1 MGFHVCD
8 LLRAIVGSP
17 ATLAFGVQASF
28 KPTPP
33 VHQSTIAL
41 YEFENGAMAQ
51 VWITFEL
58 PEPGLGSM
66 MQYLITGSTGM
77 IRLDSYGAVELG
89 TGDGWKVAFQQPAF
103 DPNNVNDPIRL
114 RAYADEL
121 RDVVGAIR
129 EKREPLVNG
138 RWGQDTMAML
148 DAVKLS
154 AQRGAA
160 VRLPL

>member
-1 MGFHVCD
+1 M
-8 LLRAIVGSP
+8 
-17 ATLAFGVQASF
+17 AFGIQASF

-33 VHQSTIAL
+33 AHQSTMAL
-41 YEFENGAMAQ
+41 YEFANGAMAQ

-89 TGDGWKVAFQQPAF
+89 NDAGWKVAFQQPQF
-103 DPNNVNDPIRL
+103 DPNNVNDPVRL

-121 RDVVGAIR
+121 RDIVRAIR
-129 EKREPLVNG
+129 EGREPLVSGHWG
-138 RWGQDTMAML
+138 RDTMAML

-154 AQRGAA
+154 VQRGQA

>member
-1 MGFHVCD
+1 
-8 LLRAIVGSP
+8 
-17 ATLAFGVQASF
+17 
-28 KPTPP
+28 
-33 VHQSTIAL
+33 
-41 YEFENGAMAQ
+41 MAQ
-51 VWITFEL
+51 VWITYEL

-89 TGDGWKVAFQQPAF
+89 NEDGWKVSFQQPPF
-103 DPNNVNDPIRL
+103 DPNNVNDPLRL

-129 EKREPLVNG
+129 EGRDPIVNG
-138 RWGQDTMAML
+138 RWASDTMAML
-148 DAVKLS
+148 DAVKFS
-154 AQRGAA
+154 AKRGQA